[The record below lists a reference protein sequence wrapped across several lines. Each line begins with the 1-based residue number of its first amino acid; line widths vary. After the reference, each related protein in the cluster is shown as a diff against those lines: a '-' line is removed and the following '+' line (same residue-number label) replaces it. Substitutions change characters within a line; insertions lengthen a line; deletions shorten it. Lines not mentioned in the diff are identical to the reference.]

1 MDRFGPVAIVI
12 ALAAVSVVLLLG
24 LVNMMRG
31 GSASTSQKLMR
42 ARVLLQFIA
51 VIIVMTIFY
60 FSTRG
65 ASPG

>member
-1 MDRFGPVAIVI
+1 MDRYGPVLVVV
-12 ALAAVSVVLLLG
+12 ALATVSVVLLLG

-42 ARVLLQFIA
+42 ARVLLQFVA

-65 ASPG
+65 

>member
-1 MDRFGPVAIVI
+1 MDRYGPILIVVA
-12 ALAAVSVVLLLG
+12 LGAVTVVLLAG

-31 GSASTSQKLMR
+31 GPASTSQKLMR

-51 VIIVMTIFY
+51 VIIVMTIYY

-65 ASPG
+65 G

>member
-1 MDRFGPVAIVI
+1 MDRYGPILIVVA
-12 ALAAVSVVLLLG
+12 LGAVSVVLLLG

-65 ASPG
+65 G

>member
-1 MDRFGPVAIVI
+1 MDRYGPILIVV
-12 ALAAVSVVLLLG
+12 ALAAVTVVLLAG
-24 LVNMMRG
+24 LFNMMRG
-31 GSASTSQKLMR
+31 GPASTSQKLMR

-65 ASPG
+65 G